1 MGTQVYRFLRQP
13 EFLTAASGRRV
24 PVRRTKSQENSPST
38 PRNVRSRS
46 SPQNTDTGKK
56 KPRVR
61 FVLPEED
68 NVQRQEI
75 EVFPDITEI
84 PGSSSLPAICEFM
97 IFSPRMDS
105 NNNNNKI
112 KQKTTLPK
120 KTVAIV
126 RKTSGESTSKK
137 QHESSSSKIV
147 KLPPATPKYSKQEL
161 KISSNCMMPEDY
173 KDPTQGD
180 TRRRILAWLNEAE
193 KAKPAYRRRMDSFT

>member
-1 MGTQVYRFLRQP
+1 MGTRVYRFLRQP
-13 EFLTAASGRRV
+13 EFTAV
-24 PVRRTKSQENSPST
+24 PERKVPIRSRENVPST
-38 PRNVRSRS
+38 PRNVHSRS
-46 SPQNTDTGKK
+46 SPRNTDTAKRK
-56 KPRVR
+56 LRVR

-68 NVQRQEI
+68 SIQRKEI
-75 EVFPDITEI
+75 EVFPDVTEV

-97 IFSPRMDS
+97 IFSPKMNS
-105 NNNNNKI
+105 NNNSNKV

-126 RKTSGESTSKK
+126 RKTSGESTNKK
-137 QHESSSSKIV
+137 QKESSSNIV

-161 KISSNCMMPEDY
+161 KIDSNCMLPEDY